1 MHMKPDD
8 LSAVAALI
16 GVSKA
21 LGGNAVL
28 TDLDLAV
35 RAGEVTALL
44 GPNGAGKT
52 TSVSLLTGRLRPDG
66 GQARLFGLDPRRPA
80 ARGRMGVMLQAAGLP
95 DVLTVGEVVALQS
108 GYYADPRPVN
118 ETLAI
123 VGLSD
128 LKSRRCGALSG
139 GQARRVQYA
148 LAICGRPDLLV
159 LDEPT
164 AAMDRDARVALWA
177 TVRDA
182 ADSGAAV
189 LLTTHDL
196 AEADTLADRV
206 LVMDAGVVIADDTP
220 AAIRAQVGGST
231 VRCRTDLAQA
241 NMMALP
247 AVRSVERAG
256 ADAIIRSGDA
266 VATVRALLA
275 ADPVLTDLRISDASL
290 DDALSG
296 LLNAH
301 MRIAA

>member
-1 MHMKPDD
+1 MKRED
-8 LSAVAALI
+8 LSVVAALL

-21 LGGNAVL
+21 LGGNIILAG
-28 TDLDLAV
+28 LDLAV

-52 TSVSLLTGRLRPDG
+52 TCVSLLTGRLRPDAG
-66 GQARLFGLDPRRPA
+66 RAQLFGLDPGRPA

-95 DVLTVGEVVALQS
+95 DVLTVGEIVALQS
-108 GYYADPRPVN
+108 GYYADARPLD
-118 ETLAI
+118 ETLALT
-123 VGLSD
+123 GLTD
-128 LKSRRCGALSG
+128 LEDRRCGALSG

-164 AAMDRDARVALWA
+164 AAMDREARIALWA

-196 AEADTLADRV
+196 AEADALADRV
-206 LVMDAGVVIADDTP
+206 LVMDAGSLIADDTP

-231 VRCRTDLAQA
+231 LRCRTDLAPA
-241 NMMALP
+241 NLMALP
-247 AVRSVERAG
+247 SVRRVEHAG
-256 ADAIIRSGDA
+256 AEAIIQSGDA
-266 VATVRALLA
+266 VATVRALVA
-275 ADPVLTDLRISDASL
+275 ADPQLADLRISDASL

-296 LLNAH
+296 LLHAN
-301 MRIAA
+301 MRAAA

>member
-1 MHMKPDD
+1 MKRED
-8 LSAVAALI
+8 LSIVAALL
-16 GVSKA
+16 GVTKA
-21 LGGNAVL
+21 LGGNIILAE
-28 TDLDLAV
+28 LDLGV

-52 TSVSLLTGRLRPDG
+52 TCVSLLTGRLRPDT
-66 GQARLFGLDPRRPA
+66 GQASLFGLDPGRPA

-95 DVLTVGEVVALQS
+95 DVLTVGEIVALQS
-108 GYYADPRPVN
+108 GYYADPRPLD

-123 VGLSD
+123 TGLTD
-128 LKSRRCGALSG
+128 LRDRRCGALSG

-164 AAMDRDARVALWA
+164 AAMDREARIALWA

-182 ADSGAAV
+182 ADHGAAV

-196 AEADTLADRV
+196 AEADALADRV
-206 LVMDAGVVIADDTP
+206 LVMDAGSVIADDTP

-231 VRCRTDLAQA
+231 LRCRTDLAQA
-241 NMMALP
+241 NLMALP
-247 AVRSVERAG
+247 SVRRVERAG
-256 ADAIIRSGDA
+256 AEAIIQSGDA
-266 VATVRALLA
+266 VATVRALVA
-275 ADPVLTDLRISDASL
+275 ADLALADLRISDASL

-296 LLNAH
+296 LLHAN